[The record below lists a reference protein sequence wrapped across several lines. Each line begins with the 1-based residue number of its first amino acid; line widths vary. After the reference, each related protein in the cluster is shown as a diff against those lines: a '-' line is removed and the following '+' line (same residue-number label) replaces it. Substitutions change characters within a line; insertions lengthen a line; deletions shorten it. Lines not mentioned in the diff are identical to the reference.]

1 MKHARLIHLIFL
13 FMFAQI
19 ERDVGLWRAFSWRGN
34 ESSETGAFEQRM
46 EVDSEGKRKEGSPRR
61 CVCLLMFCPFM
72 LFTVQIACCAIDY
85 PLRYRQM
92 HVQDIWPVETRS
104 K

>member
-1 MKHARLIHLIFL
+1 MSLQKRVRL
-13 FMFAQI
+13 
-19 ERDVGLWRAFSWRGN
+19 
-34 ESSETGAFEQRM
+34 SSEWRSILRE
-46 EVDSEGKRKEGSPRR
+46 EEKEGSPRR

-85 PLRYRQM
+85 PLRYGQM

>member
-1 MKHARLIHLIFL
+1 M
-13 FMFAQI
+13 
-19 ERDVGLWRAFSWRGN
+19 
-34 ESSETGAFEQRM
+34 
-46 EVDSEGKRKEGSPRR
+46 
-61 CVCLLMFCPFM
+61 CLLMFCPFM

-104 K
+104 KYNQVANIILKS

>member
-1 MKHARLIHLIFL
+1 MSMKHARQIHLIFL

-46 EVDSEGKRKEGSPRR
+46 EVDSEGKRKRKALQGGV
-61 CVCLLMFCPFM
+61 CVC
-72 LFTVQIACCAIDY
+72 
-85 PLRYRQM
+85 
-92 HVQDIWPVETRS
+92 
-104 K
+104 